1 MYVQHNSTLQSYNQN
16 IPRKGIYYK
25 KTIYEH
31 VYVFMSQLTFHTDL
45 AEFLSYGS
53 YELEFA
59 YLFFSQFMF
68 IVFKIH
74 DY

>member
-1 MYVQHNSTLQSYNQN
+1 MYVQNTSTLQSYNQN
-16 IPRKGIYYK
+16 ILRKGIYYK

-31 VYVFMSQLTFHTDL
+31 VYVFMSQLTFHTDRG
-45 AEFLSYGS
+45 EYLSYGS
-53 YELEFA
+53 YEREFA